1 MKLTDDPDDCPCLPS
16 AESGTCPHGDR
27 GLCTEVEHK
36 AIPNPLPKGRPVKTM
51 TETEIHFQTI
61 LDTARSGDRIA
72 VTRSNGGDVTSYV
85 EGPVLAAPDI
95 SRAVGIDLLDGEP
108 HVVRREDGAVFG
120 HIIEIELARKEPHH
134 G

>member
-1 MKLTDDPDDCPCLPS
+1 MTLTDDQ
-16 AESGTCPHGDR
+16 
-27 GLCTEVEHK
+27 
-36 AIPNPLPKGRPVKTM
+36 
-51 TETEIHFQTI
+51 IHAI
-61 LDTARSGDRIA
+61 LDTARFGDRITI
-72 VTRSNGGDVTSYV
+72 TRSNGGDVTSYV